1 MNRRGGENKIHLQN
15 HFLLAYG
22 HGITSTFDVTLGPHP
37 SNQEKKSLSF
47 DEGEMIQGS
56 LGIPLLLPLARR

>member
-37 SNQEKKSLSF
+37 SKNLSF